1 MRRVLALLL
10 VLALLFTGCGKKAPV
25 PQPQPQLSQDI
36 TLKTLVDGLVEEY
49 ELPLPAV
56 MDDTLFTGL
65 LDISLK
71 DVVQYHGYISMD
83 TGAPDQIIGIEAAE
97 GKAEALQKLMEAR
110 RRFVTAAQ
118 GEGTAQHAKA
128 QSGTLLFRGNYLFLV
143 IAGRPDADPA
153 AEAAEIV
160 EKLEDSFS

>member
-25 PQPQPQLSQDI
+25 PQPQLSQDV

-56 MDDTLFTGL
+56 MDDTLLTGL

-128 QSGTLLFRGNYLFLV
+128 QSGTLFFRGNYLFLV